1 MKQAAIYGVVVFF
14 AVFFVGWTTGM
25 GGKLVPNIGF
35 SFVMGCFAA
44 ALFVFVKK
52 YARRN

>member
-1 MKQAAIYGVVVFF
+1 MKQAAIYGLVVMG
-14 AVFFVGWTTGM
+14 AVFFVGWSTGM
-25 GGKLVPNIGF
+25 GGKFVPNLGF

-52 YARRN
+52 YARRG